1 MERFAEK
8 LFLVAALLC
17 ASIVLLIF
25 VFMVILGL
33 PVFTEG
39 HVYQVLTSAWS
50 PDHNQFGIFP
60 MIIGSLSI
68 ATISLIIAFPI
79 SLGCSVFITVM
90 NPGRPG
96 IVIKKMIQLMTCIP
110 TVIYGFT
117 GIFLLVPIIREL
129 FSKGSGMC
137 LLSAGIMLAILISPT
152 MILFFSDS
160 FERVPK
166 QYKNA
171 VDALGGNSF
180 QKFFHVILPCSW
192 KGVLSGITLSF
203 GRAIGDTLIALMI
216 AGNSISTPDSV
227 LDSARTLTAHIAL
240 IAAADF
246 DSIEFRTIFICG
258 ITLYAFTITG
268 ISLVRFLGSQKG
280 LNEHV

>member
-8 LFLVAALLC
+8 LFFLASILC
-17 ASIVLLIF
+17 ASIVIMIF
-25 VFMVILGL
+25 GFMVILGL
-33 PVFTEG
+33 PVFQEG
-39 HVYQVLTSAWS
+39 DIYQILTGYWS

-60 MIIGSLSI
+60 MIIGSMSI
-68 ATISLIIAFPI
+68 AVVSLIISLPI

-90 NPGRPG
+90 NPGRLG
-96 IVIKKMIQLMTCIP
+96 MWVKKVIQMLTCIP

-117 GIFLLVPIIREL
+117 GVFLLVPMIREM

-137 LLSAGIMLAILISPT
+137 VLSAGIMLAILISPT

-166 QYKNA
+166 LYKNA

-180 QKFFHVILPCSW
+180 QKFFYVILPYSW

-203 GRAIGDTLIALMI
+203 GRAVGDTLIALMI
-216 AGNSISTPDSV
+216 AGNSISTPNSI

-240 IAAADF
+240 IVAADF
-246 DSIEFRTIFICG
+246 DSIEFRTLFICG

-268 ISLVRFLGSQKG
+268 ILAVRLLGAKQG
-280 LNEHV
+280 LNE